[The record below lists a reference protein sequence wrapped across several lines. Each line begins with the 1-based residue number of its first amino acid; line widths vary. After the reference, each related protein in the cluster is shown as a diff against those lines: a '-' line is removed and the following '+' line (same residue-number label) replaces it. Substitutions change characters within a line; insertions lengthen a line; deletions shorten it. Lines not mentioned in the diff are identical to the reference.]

1 MNTSN
6 RFLLVAG
13 LVTAALATAPAFAHH
28 SFAMFDN
35 DRSITIEGTVKEYQW
50 TNPHAWVQVMVKD
63 PSGREVEWSVE
74 AGSPNGLSRQ
84 GWSRHS
90 AKAGDHATVVIHP
103 LKDGKAG
110 GSLVSMEINGKKVG
124 RERVGS

>member
-1 MNTSN
+1 MRATGTI
-6 RFLLVAG
+6 LWVAS
-13 LVTAALATAPAFAHH
+13 VAAASVAAPAFAHH

-35 DRSITIEGTVKEYQW
+35 DRNITIEGTVKEYQW

-63 PSGREVEWSVE
+63 ASGKEVEWSVE

-90 AKAGDHATVVIHP
+90 TKAGDHVSVVVHP

-110 GSLVSMEINGKKVG
+110 GSLISMEVNGKKVG